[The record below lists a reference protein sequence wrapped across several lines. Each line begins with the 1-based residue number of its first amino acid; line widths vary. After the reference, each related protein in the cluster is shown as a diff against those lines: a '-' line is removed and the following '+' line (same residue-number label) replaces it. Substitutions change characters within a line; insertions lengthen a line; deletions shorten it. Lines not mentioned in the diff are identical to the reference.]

1 MMKTLAIRDRH
12 AITEKS
18 IEDTR
23 AKVERAIAVAF
34 EPEGVLQAYD
44 MAAACRV
51 LSKQVDA
58 SRAVQNKCAAS
69 HTKAVRKVGE
79 VTQRLRE
86 EGLLA
91 KHGQKRRDVTIDDN
105 RDEISPEVTSRM
117 TLDDLGIN
125 RNIAA
130 AGIKLLALTPDEI
143 EAKAEVATAQG
154 VDFSCKRCV
163 ASLSVEPVA
172 KAASP
177 IQEQMSEA
185 IEASFSRFIGQLTR
199 AEEFAYVRRSIT
211 ELLEFLTEEETKRGI
226 GRSGKTAAR
235 SRAG

>member
-1 MMKTLAIRDRH
+1 MKNTLAIRDRH

-34 EPEGVLQAYD
+34 DPEDVLQAYD

-51 LSKQVDA
+51 LAKQVDA

-91 KHGQKRRDVTIDDN
+91 KHGQKRRDVESIN
-105 RDEISPEVTSRM
+105 ISGVMSDESTSRIS
-117 TLDDLGIN
+117 LEDLGIS
-125 RNIAA
+125 RYIAA
-130 AGIKLLALTPDEI
+130 AGKKLLPLTPEEI
-143 EAKAEVATAQG
+143 EAKAEEATTQG

-163 ASLSVEPVA
+163 ASLRAEPVA

-177 IQEQMSEA
+177 IHEQMSEA

-199 AEEFAYVRRSIT
+199 AEEFAYVRRSIN

>member
-1 MMKTLAIRDRH
+1 MKKTLAIRERR

-23 AKVERAIAVAF
+23 TKVERAIAVAF
-34 EPEGVLQAYD
+34 EPEDVLQAYD

-51 LSKQVDA
+51 LAKQVDA

-79 VTQRLRE
+79 VTQRMRD
-86 EGLLA
+86 EGVLA
-91 KHGQKRRDVTIDDN
+91 KQGGDRSKVISGDN
-105 RDEISPEVTSRM
+105 AKAKSPEM
-117 TLDDLGIN
+117 TLEDLGIN

-130 AGIKLLALTPDEI
+130 AGKKLLPLTPEEI
-143 EAKAEVATAQG
+143 EAKAEEATAQG

-163 ASLSVEPVA
+163 ASLRAEPVA

>member
-1 MMKTLAIRDRH
+1 MKKTLAIRERN

-23 AKVERAIAVAF
+23 AKVERAISVAF
-34 EPEGVLQAYD
+34 EPEDVLQAYD

-51 LSKQVDA
+51 LAKQVDA

-69 HTKAVRKVGE
+69 HTKAVRKIGE

-86 EGLLA
+86 EGVLA
-91 KHGQKRRDVTIDDN
+91 KSHRPKKTVTPDDSS
-105 RDEISPEVTSRM
+105 EEVSPVM
-117 TLDDLGIN
+117 TLTDLGIN

-130 AGIKLLALTPDEI
+130 AGKKLLPLTPEEI
-143 EAKAEVATAQG
+143 EAKAEEATAHG

-163 ASLSVEPVA
+163 ASLRAEPVA

-177 IQEQMSEA
+177 IHEQMSEA

-199 AEEFAYVRRSIT
+199 ADEFEYVRRSIT

>member
-1 MMKTLAIRDRH
+1 MKKTLTIRDRN

-34 EPEGVLQAYD
+34 DPEDVLQAYD

-51 LSKQVDA
+51 LAKQVDA

-86 EGLLA
+86 EGLLVRN
-91 KHGQKRRDVTIDDN
+91 GGRRVSVESVDTADSV
-105 RDEISPEVTSRM
+105 SSQS
-117 TLDDLGIN
+117 TLADLGIS
-125 RNIAA
+125 RDIASWGA
-130 AGIKLLALTPDEI
+130 RLLPLTPEEI
-143 EAKAEVATAQG
+143 EAKAEEATAQG

-163 ASLSVEPVA
+163 ASLRAEPVA

-177 IQEQMSEA
+177 IHEQMSEA

-226 GRSGKTAAR
+226 GRSGKTSAR

>member
-1 MMKTLAIRDRH
+1 MNKTLAIRNMN

-23 AKVERAIAVAF
+23 AQVERAIAVAF
-34 EPEGVLQAYD
+34 EPEEVLRAYD

-51 LSKQVDA
+51 LAKQVDA

-79 VTQRLRE
+79 VTQRMRE
-86 EGLLA
+86 EGVLA
-91 KHGQKRRDVTIDDN
+91 KNGQRGKAVTPDDTL
-105 RDEISPEVTSRM
+105 EKPSPGMTARL
-117 TLDDLGIN
+117 TLDHLGIN

-130 AGIKLLALTPDEI
+130 AGVKLLPLTPAEI
-143 EAKAEVATAQG
+143 EAKAEEATSQG

-163 ASLSVEPVA
+163 ASLRAEPVA

-177 IQEQMSEA
+177 IHEQMSEA

>member
-1 MMKTLAIRDRH
+1 MKKTLAIRERN

-23 AKVERAIAVAF
+23 AKVERAISVAF
-34 EPEGVLQAYD
+34 EPEDVLQAYD

-51 LSKQVDA
+51 LSRQVDA

-69 HTKAVRKVGE
+69 HTKAVRKIGE
-79 VTQRLRE
+79 VTQRLRQD
-86 EGLLA
+86 GVLA
-91 KHGQKRRDVTIDDN
+91 KHGGARSKIDSGDLGDA
-105 RDEISPEVTSRM
+105 RSTKT
-117 TLDDLGIN
+117 TLADLGISKD
-125 RNIAA
+125 IAA
-130 AGIKLLALTPDEI
+130 AGVKLLALTPEEI
-143 EAKAEVATAQG
+143 EAKAEEATAQG
-154 VDFSCKRCV
+154 VDFSRKRCV
-163 ASLSVEPVA
+163 ASLRAEPVA

-177 IQEQMSEA
+177 IHEQMSEA

>member
-1 MMKTLAIRDRH
+1 MRKTLAVRERH

-34 EPEGVLQAYD
+34 EPEDVLQAYD

-51 LSKQVDA
+51 LAKQVDA

-79 VTQRLRE
+79 VTQRMRDD
-86 EGLLA
+86 GVLA
-91 KHGQKRRDVTIDDN
+91 KGRPMKSVESDD
-105 RDEISPEVTSRM
+105 
-117 TLDDLGIN
+117 TLGKVSSQTTLSDLGIS
-125 RNIAA
+125 RDIASWGA
-130 AGIKLLALTPDEI
+130 RLLALTPEEI
-143 EAKAEVATAQG
+143 DAKAEQATAHG
-154 VDFSCKRCV
+154 ADFSCKRCV
-163 ASLSVEPVA
+163 ASLRAEPVA
-172 KAASP
+172 KAPSP
-177 IQEQMSEA
+177 IHEQMSEA

-226 GRSGKTAAR
+226 GRSRKTAA
-235 SRAG
+235 SSSAG